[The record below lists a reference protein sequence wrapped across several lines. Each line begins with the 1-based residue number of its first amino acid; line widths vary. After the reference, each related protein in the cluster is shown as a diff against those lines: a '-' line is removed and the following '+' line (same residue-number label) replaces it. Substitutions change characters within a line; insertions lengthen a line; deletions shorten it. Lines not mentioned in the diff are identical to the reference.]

1 MRQNQQIPNYSEIPS
16 PRNVIVSGIKWLVM
30 TLAFALA
37 CSCLYLA
44 IKVWLQVQDLP
55 PLSSLESYD
64 RGDPIQIFDRYDH
77 LICSFKGAENRKRVN
92 LDQISAAMKW
102 AVLAAEDHTFYEHH
116 GVSLVGTAR
125 AFLANLHAGHVVE
138 GGSTITQQLV
148 KNLFFEQSKR
158 TIDRKVTEALIAWEL
173 ERRYSKDQ
181 ILEMYLNEAYFGSG
195 AYGIEQAA
203 RYYFGKPAAQLRV
216 SESAFLAGLIKSP
229 TKLGMQDN
237 RPKAAIQQL
246 ETIDKM
252 VRYGFLSP
260 ARAEQVRLEPLRFWE
275 KAEPTGVQA
284 ITKFPYFVSYV
295 LDLVRQ
301 RYTPG
306 EIRRHGLRIYTSL
319 DPAVQEVAERVL
331 KQGIANAPAGVDQG
345 ALVTVSVRDGSVLAM
360 VGGVGDFEQSQYNCA
375 THGHTAGSVFKSFVY
390 LAAFDAQVMSPESE
404 IDDKPLTVEL
414 SKKDEWKPKN
424 FDGKFSGTITVS
436 DALTYSRNV
445 CAVRVAQRIGIP
457 AVVDAARR
465 AGIRDR
471 LEPNLSLSL
480 GSEAITPLEMAGAYA
495 TFARDGLMIYPWVLR
510 RIDNR
515 NGRIVQS
522 FEQPASRGFG
532 SEPISQLVSV
542 LRRVVVE
549 GTGQAANIAN
559 LFVAG
564 KTGTSDQAR
573 DLWFVGF
580 TPDLVTAVW
589 SGNNEGSPIA
599 GANVTGGTVMA
610 RIWRSYTVVLY
621 ADQSLVKKGLIR
633 RTLDARTGAPKAA
646 GAGAHARGAVQ
657 SGSGS
662 QPSQAAADKVL
673 VTPDGGK
680 VILQMQ
686 QGKMDERSQEQE
698 AGGLKF
704 KLH

>member
-1 MRQNQQIPNYSEIPS
+1 
-16 PRNVIVSGIKWLVM
+16 M
-30 TLAFALA
+30 TLAFVVASLL
-37 CSCLYLA
+37 LYLSL
-44 IKVWLQVQDLP
+44 KVWIQVQDLP

-64 RGDPIQIFDRYDH
+64 RGDPIQIFDRYDK
-77 LICSFKGAENRKRVN
+77 LICSFKGAENRKRVE
-92 LDQISAAMKW
+92 LSQISPAMKL

-116 GVSLVGTAR
+116 GISFIGTAR
-125 AFLANLHAGHVVE
+125 ALLANLQAGHVVE
-138 GGSTITQQLV
+138 GGSTITQQLA

-158 TIDRKVTEALIAWEL
+158 TIDRKITEALIAWEL

-203 RYYFGKPAAQLRV
+203 RYYFGKPAAHLRV

-229 TKLGMQDN
+229 TNLGMQDN

-252 VRYGFLSP
+252 VRYGFLSV
-260 ARAEQVRLEPLRFWE
+260 AQAEQVRLEQLRFWE

-284 ITKFPYFVSYV
+284 INKYPYFVSYV

-319 DPAVQEVAERVL
+319 DPEVQTIAERVL
-331 KQGIANAPAGVDQG
+331 IQGVANAPAGVDQG
-345 ALVTVSVRDGSVLAM
+345 ALVTVSVKDGSVLAM
-360 VGGVGDFEQSQYNCA
+360 VGGVGDFEKSQYNCA
-375 THGHTAGSVFKSFVY
+375 THGHTVGSAFKPFVY
-390 LAAFDAQVMSPESE
+390 LAAFDAQVLTPESR
-404 IDDKPLTVEL
+404 IDDTPLVVEL
-414 SKKDEWKPKN
+414 SNGTEWKPKN
-424 FDGKFSGTITVS
+424 YDGKFSGTISVAE
-436 DALTYSRNV
+436 ALTRSRNV
-445 CAVRVAQRIGIP
+445 CAVRVAQRVGIS
-457 AVVDAARR
+457 AVVDVAKR
-465 AGIRDR
+465 AGIREK

-480 GSEAITPLEMAGAYA
+480 GSEPITPLELAGAYA
-495 TFARDGLMIYPWVLR
+495 TFARDGLTIYPWVLR

-515 NGRIVQS
+515 NGRVVQT
-522 FEQPASRGFG
+522 FEQPTARGFG
-532 SEPISQLVSV
+532 AEPISQLVSA
-542 LRRVVVE
+542 LRSVVTN

-580 TPDLVTAVW
+580 TPDLVTALW
-589 SGNNEGSPIA
+589 SGNNEGDPIA

-610 RIWRSYTVVLY
+610 RIWHTYTVALY
-621 ADQSLVKKGLIR
+621 SDQSLAKKGVIR
-633 RTLDARTGAPKAA
+633 HLLESKPTTSRGRGVLVRGRSASPAVPDAGMQKS
-646 GAGAHARGAVQ
+646 H
-657 SGSGS
+657 S
-662 QPSQAAADKVL
+662 DKVL
-673 VTPDGGK
+673 VTPGGGT

-686 QGKMDERSQEQE
+686 HGMMDESSS
-698 AGGLKF
+698 APVDGGPKF